1 MGLKLWSVIKDRIG
15 YNKRLLKELL
25 FAGGCFVLFL
35 LCLLGEKIYLASKIK
50 KIPLRICITGTRG
63 KSTVTRLIAGILRE
77 NGQKVLAKTTGSRP
91 VIIFPDGSEKEIQ
104 RQGRPSINEGKDIL
118 KTADQQ
124 GVQALVIEMMGIRP
138 ETMRVE
144 AVKMFQPHILVI
156 TNVRL
161 DHQEQMG
168 TSRENIAAS
177 FASAIPK
184 QCLVFTPEKEFFP
197 AYEEKARR
205 MNSKILRVPEI
216 NSKKKEEKES
226 FEAFL
231 ESDIQLILSVA
242 EFLDIDR
249 HIAFSGIKKSQS
261 DIGSLKAWIS
271 KDRALPKACCFISA
285 FAANEPE
292 STVKILD
299 YLKKKDVFE
308 GKKRIALL
316 SFRKDR
322 GERTLQ
328 WLRALEEG
336 LLSEFDRIFL
346 LGEHA
351 GVALKK
357 ISSASKGQD
366 FVARTNASPEEI
378 TSDAVF
384 QDEDSVI
391 VGMGNMVGLGR
402 SLVKYWD
409 TIGEPCD
416 L

>member
-1 MGLKLWSVIKDRIG
+1 M
-15 YNKRLLKELL
+15 KELL
-25 FAGGCFVLFL
+25 FAGGCLILFL
-35 LCLLGEKIYLASKIK
+35 LYLLGEKVYLASKIK

-77 NGQKVLAKTTGSRP
+77 NGRKVLAKTTGSRP
-91 VIIFPDGSEKEIQ
+91 VMIFPDGSEKEIQ
-104 RQGRPSINEGKDIL
+104 RQGRPSINEGKDVL
-118 KTADQQ
+118 KAATQIGA
-124 GVQALVIEMMGIRP
+124 QALVVEMMGIRP

-144 AVKMFQPHILVI
+144 SNRLFQPHIMVI

-197 AYEEKARR
+197 VYEEIACR
-205 MNSKILRVPEI
+205 MNSKILRAPGKNNNKSV
-216 NSKKKEEKES
+216 EKES
-226 FEAFL
+226 FETFTK
-231 ESDIQLILSVA
+231 SDIQLTLSLA
-242 EFLDIDR
+242 EYLDIDR
-249 HIAFSGIKKSQS
+249 HMALSGIKKSRS
-261 DIGSLKAWIS
+261 DIGSLKAWLS
-271 KDRALPKACCFISA
+271 TDSSLPKVSCFISA

-292 STVKILD
+292 STGMILD
-299 YLKKKDVFE
+299 YLKKKDVFK

-328 WLRALEEG
+328 WIRALEEG
-336 LLSEFDRIFL
+336 FLSEFDRIFL

-351 GVALKK
+351 GVAFKK
-357 ISSASKGQD
+357 ITSASKGQD
-366 FVARTNASPEEI
+366 FVARTNGSPEEI

-384 QDEDSVI
+384 QDEESVV
-391 VGMGNMVGLGR
+391 VGMGNMVGLGH
-402 SLVKYWD
+402 SLVQYWD

>member
-1 MGLKLWSVIKDRIG
+1 
-15 YNKRLLKELL
+15 LKELL
-25 FAGGCFVLFL
+25 FAGGCLVLFL
-35 LCLLGEKIYLASKIK
+35 LYLLGEKIYLASKIK

-91 VIIFPDGSEKEIQ
+91 KMIFPDGSEKEIQ
-104 RQGRPSINEGKDIL
+104 RQGQPSIIEGKYIL
-118 KTADQQ
+118 KTAAQLKA
-124 GVQALVIEMMGIRP
+124 QALVVEMMGIRP

-168 TSRENIAAS
+168 IAKEDIAAS
-177 FASAIPK
+177 FVSAIPK
-184 QCLVFTPEKEFFP
+184 QCLVFTLEKEFFP

-205 MNSKILRVPEI
+205 VNSKILRVPEDF
-216 NSKKKEEKES
+216 STKELENEGLET
-226 FEAFL
+226 FY
-231 ESDIQLILSVA
+231 ESDIQLALSVA

-249 HIAFSGIKKSQS
+249 HIALSGIKKSQS
-261 DIGSLKAWIS
+261 DIGSLKAWMS
-271 KDRALPKACCFISA
+271 RDSVLPKECCFISA

-292 STVKILD
+292 STARVLD
-299 YLKKKDVFE
+299 YLKKKGVLK
-308 GKKRIALL
+308 GKKSIAIL

-336 LLSEFDRIFL
+336 FLSEFDRIVL

-351 GVALKK
+351 GVVFKK
-357 ISSASKGQD
+357 IASVSKGQD
-366 FVARTNASPEEI
+366 FITRTSGSPAEI
-378 TSDAVF
+378 TTDAVF
-384 QDEDSVI
+384 QEKESVV
-391 VGMGNMVGLGR
+391 VGMGNMVGLGHT
-402 SLVKYWD
+402 LVQYWD
-409 TIGEPCD
+409 TIGESCD